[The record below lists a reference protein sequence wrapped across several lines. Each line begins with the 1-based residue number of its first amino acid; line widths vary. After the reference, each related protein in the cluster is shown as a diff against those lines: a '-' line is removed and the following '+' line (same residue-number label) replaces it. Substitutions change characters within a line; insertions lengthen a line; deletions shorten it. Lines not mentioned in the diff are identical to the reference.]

1 MQAHN
6 HNPMEFVRQNEKPSV
21 VEALRRLDGDVSPS
35 VFDTCAVRGNAS
47 FSFQVTS
54 LSVAL
59 ILSVHAPPAHFSC
72 STMLVPYLAGYRYTF
87 FSLAVLFLS
96 DSLRS
101 NSRLAFSPPSSP
113 SVPPPILFASACA
126 IFFVSRPPF
135 RLTRPSPFMS
145 AVPPFFHGRSSTRAL
160 PTPSPRCACTAWQL
174 RFLLKPKQE
183 FKDRYCGERSGVLV
197 GLLVASGPRLQREE
211 RSEKTARQL

>member
-1 MQAHN
+1 MRG
-6 HNPMEFVRQNEKPSV
+6 EGK
-21 VEALRRLDGDVSPS
+21 RL
-35 VFDTCAVRGNAS
+35 FL
-47 FSFQVTS
+47 FSGHF
-54 LSVAL
+54 SVAL

-87 FSLAVLFLS
+87 FALAVLFLS

-113 SVPPPILFASACA
+113 SVPPPILFAS
-126 IFFVSRPPF
+126 PP
-135 RLTRPSPFMS
+135 RVPSSPSLAPLSGSHALPHSCLPFS
-145 AVPPFFHGRSSTRAL
+145 PFFHGRSPTRAL